1 MRQLFTRVVA
11 WVLLPAW
18 SAGQIADTASILK
31 YDVYRQTDGGAPAYA
46 GSTYLAGF
54 TFLAPVYGLDSTFLV
69 TGPQLYSQLRSVSL
83 TGLSSTTAGILY
95 SSRSLFEANFAN
107 GTFRFQI
114 TFPPAA
120 VFDGS
125 IALAG
130 NAYPPVPEITNFN
143 HLQQL
148 PGGAA
153 SVQWTVPGGRK
164 SDFVVV
170 SIADASGEVL
180 SSTADLSEP
189 GALDGTARAAS
200 LPVPAGMDLVGN
212 VMAIRLTATARVSD
226 VDLLAGYAT
235 VTGFPMKTMGGRD
248 TAPPRIIAAT
258 PAAGDFG
265 VDENAAVELTFDKP
279 MRVRGDLASASFPRA
294 FPRASSTWS
303 ADQRSVRIRWP
314 AALPAGPLALRAR
327 AEPGAF
333 TPVPF
338 VDLSGNPLPEGDV
351 TSFFVGNRPAFLSQ
365 PADATPR
372 PGAPLQFTPDVR
384 WPGAALTFQWYRDGA
399 PIPGATTA
407 NFMANAFSAQD
418 VGVYELR
425 ATNEFGEARS
435 QEALVLPDLTY
446 ALRNLV
452 RIGVGAM
459 TTTERL
465 LVPPGGQITVRSS
478 FLPPSPVALQW
489 RRDGLPLA
497 GATDATLL
505 IAPVEWDDAG
515 VYDLLVTNAYGSIAS
530 QAMELVVSTDI
541 ALPDIAPEMDTFVF
555 DVGDKRVLSGVNM
568 ANSTLLRF
576 WRLNGVPIPD
586 AIAWLYE
593 IASFSPASA
602 GLYEYVVSNGEEEKV
617 LTQISVALRTGAP
630 VVQKPL
636 LSASG
641 GGFFS
646 EDAGFMFTISAEGAA
661 PLLYQWQRDGIDL
674 PGATDNFFNR
684 WPADPAEAGTYRCV
698 VSNSLGTVVSTEV
711 AVRFW
716 SKQVPPSTPVI
727 TGNKAALA
735 GTTPMLSVSI
745 PRGPQPAGTIQ
756 WYREGVPIA
765 YATMSYLQII
775 AAKVGDSGN
784 YTVAATNPYGTSYSD
799 PFALSVIDDS
809 MAPVA
814 TGGPVSLS
822 LAAGEAL
829 SLAAPVVAGPSAT
842 YQWFLNDQ
850 PVTSAI
856 KVFNQSPAVF
866 LAPSAQTRDA
876 GVYTVHV
883 GNSAGSIDARVAAVA
898 VAAPPALSST
908 HLTNLSTRA
917 TAGVGNQTLIAG
929 FTVEGVGRKRVL
941 IRGVGSGLASW
952 VEHPARGARITL
964 FRGDRPLQT
973 SADWFRQP
981 AAAQTA
987 LEAQLLGAFPL
998 LPRGDDAATIVEVD
1012 PGAYT
1017 VQLQADSA
1025 ANGAPGIALVEVYDA
1040 DPGMATARLTNLST
1054 RAFIGPDE
1062 RVAIPGLV
1070 ITGASAKTYLIRAVG
1085 PTLAA
1090 YGVGELLAD
1099 PQLTLQEGNLGR
1111 FMGNDNWGDNRDA
1124 AEVSATAERVGAF
1137 RLEPGSKDAALLATL
1152 NPGAYTVLASGVGG
1166 TSGVVLLEIYEVP

>member
-1 MRQLFTRVVA
+1 M
-11 WVLLPAW
+11 
-18 SAGQIADTASILK
+18 
-31 YDVYRQTDGGAPAYA
+31 
-46 GSTYLAGF
+46 
-54 TFLAPVYGLDSTFLV
+54 APVYGLESTLLI
-69 TGPQLYSQLRSVSL
+69 TGPQLHAQLSSVSS
-83 TGLSSTTAGILY
+83 TGLSSTASGMLY
-95 SSRSLFEANFAN
+95 DSRSMLDASFAN

-114 TFPPAA
+114 TYPASA
-120 VFDGS
+120 LFDGS
-125 IALAG
+125 ISLTG
-130 NAYPPVPEITNFN
+130 NTYPPVAEITNYN
-143 HLQQL
+143 NLQQVSGGLAAVQWNL
-148 PGGAA
+148 PGGRA
-153 SVQWTVPGGRK
+153 
-164 SDFVVV
+164 SDFVIA
-170 SIADASGEVL
+170 SITDLDGEVL
-180 SSTADLSEP
+180 SSTDDLDESRP
-189 GALDGTARAAS
+189 LDGTSRSAS
-200 LPVPAGMDLVGN
+200 LLVPPGMDLIGN
-212 VMAIRLTATARVSD
+212 LMAVRLAGTARVAD

-235 VTGFPMKTMGGRD
+235 VTAFPIKTSGTRD
-248 TAPPRIIAAT
+248 TLAPRITSVT
-258 PAAGDFG
+258 PAAGAFG
-265 VDENAAVELTFDKP
+265 VDENATVELTFDKP
-279 MRVRGDLASASFPRA
+279 MRLRGDVSSASLPSGFPRSINSWTADQRTVHIHWPRA
-294 FPRASSTWS
+294 FPSGPITLRAN
-303 ADQRSVRIRWP
+303 AEQ
-314 AALPAGPLALRAR
+314 GPLAA
-327 AEPGAF
+327 
-333 TPVPF
+333 VPF
-338 VDLSGNPLPEGDV
+338 ADLSGNQLAATEAA
-351 TSFFVGNRPAFLSQ
+351 SFFVGNLPAFVSQ
-365 PADATPR
+365 PADATLR
-372 PGAPLQFTPDVR
+372 PGQAFSLAPDVQ
-384 WPGAALTFQWYRDGA
+384 WPGASLTLQWYRDGA

-435 QEALVLPDLTY
+435 QAALVLPDLTY

-452 RIGVGAM
+452 SIGVGSM
-459 TTTERL
+459 TRTERV
-465 LVPPGGQITVRSS
+465 LVPPGGQIDVRSS

-489 RRDGLPLA
+489 RRNGLPLA

-505 IAPVEWDDAG
+505 IAPVAWDDAG

-568 ANSTLLRF
+568 DNSTLLRF
-576 WRLNGVPIPD
+576 WRLNGVPIPN
-586 AIAWLYE
+586 ATAWLYE

-641 GGFFS
+641 AGFFS

-661 PLLYQWQRDGIDL
+661 PLHYQWQRDGVDL
-674 PGATDNFFNR
+674 PGATGNLYNR

-735 GTTPMLSVSI
+735 GSTPMLSVSI

-784 YTVAATNPYGTSYSD
+784 YTVAATNAYGTSYSD

-809 MAPVA
+809 MAPVVA
-814 TGGPVSLS
+814 GGPVSLS

-842 YQWFLNDQ
+842 YQWFLNDR

-856 KVFNQSPAVF
+856 KMFNQSPAIF

-883 GNSAGSIDARVAAVA
+883 SNSAGSIDAQVAAVA

-908 HLTNLSTRA
+908 HLTNLSTRGM
-917 TAGVGNQTLIAG
+917 AGVGNQTLIAG

-964 FRGDRPLQT
+964 FHGDRPLQT

-987 LEAQLLGAFPL
+987 LEAQLLGAFSL

-1025 ANGAPGIALVEVYDA
+1025 ANGATGIALVEVYDA
-1040 DPGMATARLTNLST
+1040 DAGMATTRLTNLST

-1085 PTLAA
+1085 PTLAT
-1090 YGVGELLAD
+1090 YGVEELLAD
-1099 PQLTLQEGNLGR
+1099 PQLTLQEANLGR
-1111 FMGNDNWGDNRDA
+1111 FMSNDDWGDNRDA
-1124 AEVSATAERVGAF
+1124 TDVAAVAERVGAF
-1137 RLEPGSKDAALLATL
+1137 ALDAGSKDAALLATL
-1152 NPGAYTVLASGVGG
+1152 KPGAYTILASGAGE
-1166 TSGVVLLEIYEVP
+1166 TSGVVLLEIYEVPQNALPP